1 MTKRDFLASLKPV
14 AAQLGARIVAPS
26 RMRDSDIALRWHG
39 AVVGGLRMPDLRDA
53 LPRLIRQ
60 VEKELGA
67 ELCHL
72 DREAKQQAVR
82 RLYDRGAFALRKS
95 VEDVAD
101 AMGVSRMTIY
111 TYLDVIQREG
121 IS

>member
-14 AAQLGARIVAPS
+14 AAELGATIVARR

-39 AVVGGLRMPDLRDA
+39 DVVGGLRMPDLRDA
-53 LPRLIRQ
+53 LPRLIHQ
-60 VEKELGA
+60 VEKELGG
-67 ELCHL
+67 ELSRL
-72 DREAKQQAVR
+72 SREAKQLAVR
-82 RLYDRGAFALRKS
+82 RLHERGAFALRKS
-95 VEDVAD
+95 VEEVAD

-121 IS
+121 TS